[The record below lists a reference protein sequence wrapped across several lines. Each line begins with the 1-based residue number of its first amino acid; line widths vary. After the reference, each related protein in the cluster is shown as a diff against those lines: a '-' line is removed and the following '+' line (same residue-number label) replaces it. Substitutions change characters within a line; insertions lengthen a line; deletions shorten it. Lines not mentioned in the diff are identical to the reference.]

1 MKRDIRQWWQEQRE
15 KPLVSRLLA
24 PLRWFWGLLCHNL
37 GIKLISLVLA
47 VLLWNYVVT
56 TDTSITRPKTLTGLT
71 GYVSGQ
77 SALYNSGLAMLDNP
91 AESLS
96 SVTVTIEAPQASY
109 SRVTNGTVQVMLD
122 LSNVRTAGTQEVPL
136 RAATTYGRVVDII
149 PESVSVTF
157 EALDSRSIPVNY
169 QFTGEKSDDYWYSV
183 SRVNPSVLTVS
194 GAASVVRSIANAYV
208 YADVTGLESSTIA
221 ALPYTMLDEA
231 GEEIAQGMLNRST
244 SSISLNLDVTPARSL
259 PVSTDIASVVTGTPA
274 EGYVV
279 HSVTI
284 QPESVTVAAE
294 RDLLDGLDAL
304 QIEPVSVE
312 GASQSFSARARVSK
326 LTDFKYVSNEQV
338 YVNVTITEETGSGWI
353 EDVGLLFTGVG
364 DGLSVT
370 YEPVRAHVSG
380 PRSAVEVLMRD
391 GVSAEVDLTGLG
403 AGSHACELIFDAER
417 YPDMTF
423 ETEPLRVT
431 LMPTERAE

>member
-1 MKRDIRQWWQEQRE
+1 MKRDIRQWWQAQRE

-221 ALPYTMLDEA
+221 ALPYTLLDEA

-431 LMPTERAE
+431 LTPTERAE

>member
-1 MKRDIRQWWQEQRE
+1 MKRDIRQWWQAQRE

-221 ALPYTMLDEA
+221 ALPYTLLDEA

-312 GASQSFSARARVSK
+312 GASQSFSARDRVFK

-338 YVNVTITEETGSGWI
+338 YVNVVIGPAPVTRVLETAEVTFAGLAEGRTASCEGLRITATG
-353 EDVGLLFTGVG
+353 EPDAVDALER
-364 DGLSVT
+364 DGLRLTVD
-370 YEPVRAHVSG
+370 VSG
-380 PRSAVEVLMRD
+380 LSPGTYRLVPEPD
-391 GVSAEVDLTGLG
+391 
-403 AGSHACELIFDAER
+403 AGSHPDVELTADEMTVTIRSAEES
-417 YPDMTF
+417 D
-423 ETEPLRVT
+423 
-431 LMPTERAE
+431 